1 MGLKN
6 GLIGGFAGSAV
17 LAVVFVMKD
26 AIGMFPQ
33 MDVIAM
39 LSAMMGTGALMAWL
53 AHFMIG
59 TIVWGGIFGLAN
71 DVVPGGTQTAKGV
84 VVGIGAWILMM
95 VAVMPMA
102 GAGFFGLGFGMMVG
116 AGMPLVLH
124 IVFGAVMGFTAAFL
138 EQGSTAE
145 ATQ

>member
-6 GLIGGFAGSAV
+6 GLIGGFVGSAV
-17 LAVVFVMKD
+17 LAVIFVMKD
-26 AIGMFPQ
+26 ALGMFPQ

-53 AHFMIG
+53 AHFIIG
-59 TIVWGGIFGLAN
+59 TIAWGGIFALAN
-71 DVVPGGTQTAKGV
+71 GAIPGGTQTAKGV
-84 VVGIGAWILMM
+84 VVGLAAWLMM
-95 VAVMPMA
+95 MVVVMPMA
-102 GAGFFGLGFGMMVG
+102 GAGLFGLGFGMMVG

-138 EQGSTAE
+138 EQGSAAE